1 MEILQKNQYFSS
13 IWLQSPSP
21 TVQHPQLI
29 PRVRFLIVED
39 QCKMIAIK
47 HQPVTAPEDTRPL
60 CDLEMSNLGG
70 FGPKRIRLHP
80 LIK

>member
-1 MEILQKNQYFSS
+1 MATVTLPNSS
-13 IWLQSPSP
+13 APSAYSQGP
-21 TVQHPQLI
+21 VPG
-29 PRVRFLIVED
+29 IVED